1 MNGSLFDDNE
11 IPAPKLGMDCPKC
24 GGSGKWHETTAS
36 GHVPFDAE
44 RGECSE
50 CKGTG
55 RVADTGQLIVV
66 RSHTRHIR
74 EGIEKRNKKR
84 PKKRKEPLADQ
95 FARYH
100 KANPKV
106 YNRLVEM
113 ARELKAMGVQ
123 QYGLAALWEA
133 LRYESLTTQKTDGM
147 PFKLS
152 NNHRAYYARLI
163 HDQESDL
170 AGFFRLREVTN
181 K

>member
-11 IPAPKLGMDCPKC
+11 VPKPQLGKVCPSCRGC
-24 GGSGKWHETTAS
+24 GRYRESLADES
-36 GHVPFDAE
+36 
-44 RGECSE
+44 GECPT
-50 CKGTG
+50 CDGTG
-55 RVADTGQLIVV
+55 RVADSGQVIVV